1 MTPTA
6 PNTLEPNTVVAYN
19 GHEVLNSHLKARH
32 SLVMPTTL
40 TVGYYKR
47 YSIEVMSTEITGSD
61 IFAQMGV
68 SEHIAPILRTAARA
82 ARNHDIGSAMTHAW
96 LFTGPPG
103 SGRSVAAVAFAA
115 ALECTDPT
123 MVGCGRCEQCRA
135 VLHDA
140 HGDVLHIV
148 PRELSIPVEMMRDDV
163 VEPAAKRPT
172 VGQWRVVILDNAD
185 RLTPES
191 ANALLKT
198 VEEPPAHTVIILCA
212 PSTDPTD
219 IIPTLRSRSR
229 HLYVPQPS
237 INEAVAVLTR
247 DGTIP
252 EPAARLAAATTGGHI
267 GRARWL
273 ATNKDAQ
280 MRRSAVLNIAEL
292 VFHGDQAFRAGG
304 SLVKQI
310 TKQAEAQLKEEN
322 EEEIDKLRNALGMG
336 SRGKGVHKALRGADS
351 AIRDLEA
358 LQKKRKTRFVR
369 DHLDMALVDLSGIYR
384 DAIMAH
390 THATVVL
397 IHPDLSGLSAELSQR
412 VPLAGLVACLDAITI
427 CREQIPNNV
436 RPEAAFDAM
445 LGRIRIACGAT

>member
-1 MTPTA
+1 
-6 PNTLEPNTVVAYN
+6 
-19 GHEVLNSHLKARH
+19 
-32 SLVMPTTL
+32 MPTTL

-185 RLTPES
+185 RLTPQIRQRP
-191 ANALLKT
+191 AQNRRKA
-198 VEEPPAHTVIILCA
+198 PAHTVIILC
-212 PSTDPTD
+212 
-219 IIPTLRSRSR
+219 TLRRAPPTSSPHSAPAAATSTSLTLHR
-229 HLYVPQPS
+229 QT
-237 INEAVAVLTR
+237 VAVLTR
-247 DGTIP
+247 DGAIP

-384 DAIMAH
+384 DAIMTH
-390 THATVVL
+390 THATVGL
-397 IHPDLSGLSAELSQR
+397 IHPDLSGLSAELAQR